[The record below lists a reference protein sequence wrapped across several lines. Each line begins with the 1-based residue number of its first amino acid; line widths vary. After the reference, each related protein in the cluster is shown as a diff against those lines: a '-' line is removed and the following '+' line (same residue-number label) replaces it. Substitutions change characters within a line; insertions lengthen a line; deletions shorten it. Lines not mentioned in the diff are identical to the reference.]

1 MEESGEHPVATKWRK
16 RIAILLVL
24 SSIVSLIVAP
34 VLFFFGYIDEALFM
48 RGIAGSVAGFLV
60 AFIIYKMPTGRLH
73 YEPNRARTLTKIS
86 FIFLGAFF
94 GGIIAFFATGF
105 LLMVILGG
113 PIPGG
118 PLGNAFLIF
127 AWIVAPIIG
136 GFVGYLIFKRSKYS
150 DPSLYSAY
158 AQ

>member
-1 MEESGEHPVATKWRK
+1 MEQSKPVRDSI
-16 RIAILLVL
+16 RRFRRGLAILIVL
-24 SSIVSLIVAP
+24 GNIVGLIISLP
-34 VLFFFGYIDEALFM
+34 LFFLGYINETWLF
-48 RGIAGSVAGFLV
+48 RGLVGSIGGFLV
-60 AFIIYKMPTGRLH
+60 AFIIYKMPDDISR

-94 GGIIAFFATGF
+94 GGILAFFAAGF
-105 LLMVILGG
+105 LLIQILGG

-136 GFVGYLIFKRSKYS
+136 GFIGYLIFKRSKYS
-150 DPSLYSAY
+150 DPSLYSGY
-158 AQ
+158 S